1 MPDTAP
7 ITLLLRDLR
16 NGEQKAL
23 DQLIPLVYAELHRI
37 ASGYLRGE
45 EAGHILQPT
54 ALVHE
59 AYLRLIGQR
68 QPEYQ
73 NRSHFFGVAAHV
85 MRQILTDHARK
96 SRAIK
101 RGGMAASVPLDDAL
115 AIANDQPAVVLALDD
130 ALKALQQTDERK
142 AKLLEMRFFG
152 GLTAEESAEAMQLPV
167 KVVRRELRVAQAW
180 LQRELHRTEAGVG
193 EA

>member
-16 NGEQKAL
+16 NGDQKAL
-23 DQLIPLVYAELHRI
+23 DQLVPLVYAELHRI

-45 EAGHILQPT
+45 GAGHILQPT

-96 SRAIK
+96 SCAIK

-152 GLTAEESAEAMQLPV
+152 GLTAEESAEAMQLP
-167 KVVRRELRVAQAW
+167 
-180 LQRELHRTEAGVG
+180 
-193 EA
+193 

>member
-1 MPDTAP
+1 
-7 ITLLLRDLR
+7 
-16 NGEQKAL
+16 
-23 DQLIPLVYAELHRI
+23 
-37 ASGYLRGE
+37 
-45 EAGHILQPT
+45 
-54 ALVHE
+54 LVHE

-73 NRSHFFGVAAHV
+73 NRSHFYGVAAHV

-96 SRAIK
+96 SRATK
-101 RGGMAASVPLDDAL
+101 RGGKAAIVPLEDAL

-130 ALKALQQTDERK
+130 ALTALQQTDERK
-142 AKLLEMRFFG
+142 AKLLEMHFFG

-167 KVVRRELRVAQAW
+167 YVLRRELRVAQAW
-180 LQRELHRTEAGVG
+180 LQRELHRTEAGIG

>member
-1 MPDTAP
+1 
-7 ITLLLRDLR
+7 
-16 NGEQKAL
+16 
-23 DQLIPLVYAELHRI
+23 
-37 ASGYLRGE
+37 
-45 EAGHILQPT
+45 
-54 ALVHE
+54 
-59 AYLRLIGQR
+59 
-68 QPEYQ
+68 
-73 NRSHFFGVAAHV
+73 

-167 KVVRRELRVAQAW
+167 YVVRRELRVAQAW
-180 LQRELHRTEAGVG
+180 LQRELHRKEAGVG